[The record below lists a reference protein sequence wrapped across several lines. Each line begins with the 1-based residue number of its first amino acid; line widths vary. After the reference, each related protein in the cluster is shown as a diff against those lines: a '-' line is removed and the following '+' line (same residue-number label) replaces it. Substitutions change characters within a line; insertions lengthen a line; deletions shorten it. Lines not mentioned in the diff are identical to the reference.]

1 MLSTRLFGPE
11 NDTFHCVILSGEE
24 KLKTNFS
31 KHRSHEHWVS
41 LYDRA
46 NSFGAE
52 HSLLFQSSDDV
63 SVSGTKTGGHSVK
76 RTVKTPLTM
85 KDFVI
90 TSTLGQHDD
99 ANLATA
105 SEAPTEAT
113 DDVEPASQE
122 QTWYQQLYLP
132 VVDTLLSQ
140 LDMRFT
146 EDMFAVARAVDAVF
160 VGKLYTLVTL

>member
-1 MLSTRLFGPE
+1 
-11 NDTFHCVILSGEE
+11 
-24 KLKTNFS
+24 
-31 KHRSHEHWVS
+31 
-41 LYDRA
+41 
-46 NSFGAE
+46 
-52 HSLLFQSSDDV
+52 
-63 SVSGTKTGGHSVK
+63 
-76 RTVKTPLTM
+76 M